1 MPERGFLHRIFL
13 HAGRLGKVTGLE
25 RSPIDMHSIILDS
38 VHKVF
43 RPTGFLFPRHNKT
56 ETYAI
61 KGISLSISRGEVLAL
76 LGPNG
81 SGKSTTLKLIS
92 TVLLPDRGMIL
103 VNGAD
108 TREQAQRVRQ
118 QVGFAIASERSFFP
132 RLTVRENLDFFAAL
146 EDVPRCER
154 GHAVAAVLIDVG
166 LEHHADRQVMK
177 LSSGLQQRL
186 GIARAL
192 IKRPRVLLLDEPTR
206 SLDPAAASQL
216 WVLVRHLAHG
226 GTTIVLATH
235 NFTEA
240 VCASDQVA
248 VLQKGQ
254 LRALRLTAG
263 LTAEQLRAQYL
274 YVTGEE
280 EVLPWHAEV
289 PA

>member
-1 MPERGFLHRIFL
+1 
-13 HAGRLGKVTGLE
+13 
-25 RSPIDMHSIILDS
+25 MHSIILDS

-81 SGKSTTLKLIS
+81 SGKSTTLKLMS
-92 TVLLPDRGMIL
+92 TVLLPDRGAIL

-146 EDVPRCER
+146 EDIPRRER
-154 GHAVAAVLIDVG
+154 TAAVAAVVRDVG
-166 LEHHADRQVMK
+166 LDHHSDKQVMK

-192 IKRPRVLLLDEPTR
+192 IKHPRVLLLDEPTR

-216 WVLVRHLAHG
+216 WTLVRHLAQS

-235 NFTEA
+235 NFAEA
-240 VCASDQVA
+240 VVA
-248 VLQKGQ
+248 ADRVAILQRGQ
-254 LRALRLTAG
+254 LRALRQTVG

-274 YVTGEE
+274 HATGEE
-280 EVLPWHAEV
+280 DLIPWHAEV

>member
-1 MPERGFLHRIFL
+1 
-13 HAGRLGKVTGLE
+13 
-25 RSPIDMHSIILDS
+25 MHSIILDS
-38 VHKVF
+38 VHKIF
-43 RPTGFLFPRHNKT
+43 RPAGFLFPRRNKT
-56 ETYAI
+56 ETYAL
-61 KGISLSISRGEVLAL
+61 KGISLSIPRGEVLAL

-92 TVLLPDRGMIL
+92 TVLLPDRGTIL
-103 VNGAD
+103 VNGAN

-132 RLTVRENLDFFAAL
+132 RLTVRENLGFFAAL
-146 EDVPRCER
+146 EDIPRSER
-154 GHAVAAVLIDVG
+154 CPAVSTILKDVG
-166 LEHHADRQVMK
+166 LEHHSDKQVMK

-186 GIARAL
+186 GIGRAL

-206 SLDPAAASQL
+206 SLDPAAANQL
-216 WVLVRHLAHG
+216 WTLVRHLAHR

-248 VLQKGQ
+248 ILQKGQ
-254 LRALRLTAG
+254 LRGLRHTAG
-263 LTAEQLRAQYL
+263 LTAEQLRTQYL
-274 YVTGEE
+274 HVTGEE
-280 EVLPWHAEV
+280 DPLPWHAEV

>member
-1 MPERGFLHRIFL
+1 
-13 HAGRLGKVTGLE
+13 
-25 RSPIDMHSIILDS
+25 MHSIILDS

-43 RPTGFLFPRHNKT
+43 RPTGFLFPRRNKT

-61 KGISLSISRGEVLAL
+61 QGISLSISRGEVLAL

-92 TVLLPDRGMIL
+92 TVLLPDRGTIL

-132 RLTVRENLDFFAAL
+132 RLTVRENLVFFAAL
-146 EDVPRCER
+146 EDISRRER
-154 GHAVAAVLIDVG
+154 APAVAAVFRDVG
-166 LEHHADRQVMK
+166 LEHHSDKQVMK

-216 WVLVRHLAHG
+216 WTLVRHLAQS

-235 NFTEA
+235 NFAEA
-240 VCASDQVA
+240 VVA
-248 VLQKGQ
+248 ADRVAILQRGQ
-254 LRALRLTAG
+254 LRAVRQTVG
-263 LTAEQLRAQYL
+263 LTAEQLRTQYL
-274 YVTGEE
+274 HATGEE
-280 EVLPWHAEV
+280 DLIPWHAEV